1 MDMRLEYRDEWRET
15 RPRCKAD
22 QLMYSLGIVIVI
34 LAKSGMLSHLKS
46 TTENVTRVSLVVKVV
61 LYDILELLANKI
73 NLASVVE

>member
-1 MDMRLEYRDEWRET
+1 MSGGRRDRVVRL
-15 RPRCKAD
+15 K
-22 QLMYSLGIVIVI
+22 LMYSLGIVIVI